1 MEITKILILTIAGL
15 NLAFLSVIPAS
26 NEAGKLL
33 NTGTDLNDCL
43 VPKGQKT
50 NWGLK
55 KKERT
60 ERSGSSETN
69 EIVTGIF
76 PCFGL
81 NKEQN

>member
-43 VPKGQKT
+43 VPKKQIG
-50 NWGLK
+50 GLK

-60 ERSGSSETN
+60 ERSGSSETT